1 MDFDPQ
7 KNYYEILGVDENASE
22 DDIKKAFRKL
32 AVKYHPDRGGDK
44 EKFQEINDAHQ
55 VLSDPRK
62 RQQYDAMRKGGF
74 GGFGGGGFQ
83 VDFGSGGVDLGDLM
97 GDLFGVQT
105 GGRGRGRQDGNDLQ
119 IGMSISFEEAFL
131 GCEKTI
137 QVSRMQRVAGATKET
152 CSTCKGA
159 GVVQQKVQT
168 PFGAMFAQASC
179 NSCGGSGKIFTKDG
193 KRLASGGLEKVNT
206 DVTVKIPAGI
216 KDGVFIKYA
225 GKGDESPSGGEPGDL
240 YIKITV
246 QPSDRFIRQ
255 GDDLHVKV
263 DVTVFDLVLGGTV
276 RINHPEGPLDVTI
289 PKGTQ
294 VTSKVKVAGK
304 GFGDKGFF
312 AKRGDMYL
320 IPILTLPK
328 KLSRE
333 EEQLWEQLKK
343 INGSA

>member
-32 AVKYHPDRGGDK
+32 AVKYHPDRWGDK

-74 GGFGGGGFQ
+74 GWFGWGWFQ
-83 VDFGSGGVDLGDLM
+83 VDFGSWGVDLGDLM

-105 GGRGRGRQDGNDLQ
+105 WWRGRGRQDGNDLQ

-179 NSCGGSGKIFTKDG
+179 NSCGWSGKIFTKDG
-193 KRLASGGLEKVNT
+193 KRLASWWLEKVNT

-255 GDDLHVKV
+255 WDDLHVKV

-276 RINHPEGPLDVTI
+276 RINHPEWPLDVTI

-304 GFGDKGFF
+304 WFGDKWFF